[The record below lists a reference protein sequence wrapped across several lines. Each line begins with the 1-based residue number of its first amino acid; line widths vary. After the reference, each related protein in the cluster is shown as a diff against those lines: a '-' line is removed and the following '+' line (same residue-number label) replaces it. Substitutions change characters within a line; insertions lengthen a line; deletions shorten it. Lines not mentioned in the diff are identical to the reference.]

1 MRRIPAASF
10 GAGVAAAAAAVSVLA
25 TAGGGATR
33 AQSVERRMIVSV
45 FDGDDNPVGDLAPRD
60 LVVREDGAA
69 REVLRVE
76 PAGAGRQIAVLVDTS
91 EAAARATRDFRAGL
105 SAFFEAMHEGN
116 EISLIGFG
124 GPPRILVGST
134 RRLSQLQ
141 DGLGDVFGFTGSAA
155 YLLDAMAQAAEGFT
169 RRGSARPVLM
179 ALTTEGV
186 DYSNVRAREV
196 FQRVRESGAAVYT
209 LLVAGRGRARGD
221 PGLLGVRRQQD
232 EVERNL
238 VLERGPRDSGGRS
251 TIVLTSVAVE
261 HALMEFA
268 TELRN
273 QHLVTYARPDAL
285 IPPERIEVRVN
296 RAGLTARGT
305 PLRGSRQ

>member
-10 GAGVAAAAAAVSVLA
+10 VAGLAAATAVAVALA
-25 TAGGGATR
+25 VAGGGAR
-33 AQSVERRMIVSV
+33 AQSVERRMIVTV
-45 FDGDDNPVGDLAPRD
+45 LDGDDNPVGNLAPRD

-76 PAGAGRQIAVLVDTS
+76 PAGAARQIAVLVDTS

-116 EISLIGFG
+116 EISLISFG

-134 RRLSQLQ
+134 GSLSRLQ
-141 DGLGDVFGFTGSAA
+141 DGLGNIFGFAGSAA

-169 RRGSARPVLM
+169 RREAARPILM

-186 DYSNVRAREV
+186 DYSNVRARGV
-196 FQRVRESGAAVYT
+196 FERVRESGAAVYT
-209 LLVAGRGRARGD
+209 LLVAGRGRARVD
-221 PGLLGVRRQQD
+221 PGLLDMRRQQ
-232 EVERNL
+232 EEMERNL

-251 TIVLTSVAVE
+251 EIVLTSIAVE
-261 HALMEFA
+261 NALMGFA

-273 QHLVTYARPDAL
+273 QFLVTYARPDAL
-285 IPPERIEVRVN
+285 IPPERIEVATN

-305 PLRGSRQ
+305 PLKGD

>member
-10 GAGVAAAAAAVSVLA
+10 VAGLAAATAVAVALA
-25 TAGGGATR
+25 VAGGGAR
-33 AQSVERRMIVSV
+33 AQSVERRMIVTV
-45 FDGDDNPVGDLAPRD
+45 LDGDDNPVGNLAPRD

-76 PAGAGRQIAVLVDTS
+76 PAGAARQIAVLVDTS

-116 EISLIGFG
+116 EVSLISFG

-134 RRLSQLQ
+134 GSLSRLQ
-141 DGLGDVFGFTGSAA
+141 DGLGNIFGFAGSAA

-169 RRGSARPVLM
+169 RREAARPILM

-196 FQRVRESGAAVYT
+196 FERVRESGAAVYT
-209 LLVAGRGRARGD
+209 LLVAGRGRARVD
-221 PGLLGVRRQQD
+221 PGLLDMRRQQ
-232 EVERNL
+232 EEMERNL

-251 TIVLTSVAVE
+251 EIVLTSIAVE
-261 HALMEFA
+261 NALMGFA

-273 QHLVTYARPDAL
+273 QFLVTYARPDAL
-285 IPPERIEVRVN
+285 IPPERIEVATN

-305 PLRGSRQ
+305 PLKGD

>member
-10 GAGVAAAAAAVSVLA
+10 VAGLAAATAVAVALA
-25 TAGGGATR
+25 VADGGVR
-33 AQSVERRMIVSV
+33 AQSVERRMIVTV
-45 FDGDDNPVGDLAPRD
+45 LDGDDNPVGNLAPRD

-76 PAGAGRQIAVLVDTS
+76 PAGAARQIAVLVDTS

-116 EISLIGFG
+116 EISLISFG

-134 RRLSQLQ
+134 GSLGRLQ
-141 DGLGDVFGFTGSAA
+141 DGLGDVFGFAGSAA

-169 RRGSARPVLM
+169 RREAARPILM

-196 FQRVRESGAAVYT
+196 FERVRESGAAVYT
-209 LLVAGRGRARGD
+209 LLVAGRGRARVD
-221 PGLLGVRRQQD
+221 PGLLDARRQQ
-232 EVERNL
+232 EEMERNL

-251 TIVLTSVAVE
+251 EIVLTSIAVE
-261 HALMEFA
+261 NALMEFA

-273 QHLVTYARPDAL
+273 QFVVTYARPDAL
-285 IPPERIEVRVN
+285 IPPERIEVAVN
-296 RAGLTARGT
+296 RTGLTARGT
-305 PLRGSRQ
+305 PLKGD

>member
-1 MRRIPAASF
+1 MQRTRTASF
-10 GAGVAAAAAAVSVLA
+10 AGGAAAVAALA
-25 TAGGGATR
+25 LAAALAAPGEAR
-33 AQSVERRMIVSV
+33 AQSVERRMIVTV
-45 FDGDDNPVGDLAPRD
+45 LDGDDRPVAGLTPRD
-60 LVVREDGAA
+60 FEIREDGAA

-105 SAFFEAMHEGN
+105 SAFFQAMHEGN
-116 EISLIGFG
+116 EISLISFG

-134 RRLSQLQ
+134 PNLERLQ
-141 DGLGDVFGFTGSAA
+141 DGLGGVFGFTGSAA

-169 RRGSARPVLM
+169 RRESARPVLV

-186 DYSNVRAREV
+186 DYSNVRARQVSE
-196 FQRVRESGAAVYT
+196 RVRESGAAVYT
-209 LLVAGRGRARGD
+209 LLVAGRGRARMD
-221 PGLLGVRRQQD
+221 PGLVGVGRQQA

-251 TIVLTSVAVE
+251 KVVLTSIAVE
-261 HALMEFA
+261 NALLEFA
-268 TELRN
+268 AELRN
-273 QHLVTYARPDAL
+273 QFLVTYARPGAL
-285 IPPERIEVRVN
+285 IPPERAEVAVN

-305 PLRGSRQ
+305 PLKGD

>member
-10 GAGVAAAAAAVSVLA
+10 VAGLAAAAAVAVALA
-25 TAGGGATR
+25 FADGGVR
-33 AQSVERRMIVSV
+33 AQSVERRMIVTV
-45 FDGDDNPVGDLAPRD
+45 LDGDDNPVGNLEPRD

-76 PAGAGRQIAVLVDTS
+76 PAGAERQIAVLVDTS

-105 SAFFEAMHEGN
+105 SGFFEAMHEGN
-116 EISLIGFG
+116 EISLISFG

-134 RRLSQLQ
+134 GSLSRLQ
-141 DGLGDVFGFTGSAA
+141 DGLGDVFGFAGSAA
-155 YLLDAMAQAAEGFT
+155 YLLDAMAQAAEGFA
-169 RRGSARPVLM
+169 RREAARPILM

-196 FQRVRESGAAVYT
+196 FERVRESGAAVYT
-209 LLVAGRGRARGD
+209 LLVAGRGRARVD
-221 PGLLGVRRQQD
+221 PGLLDARRQQD
-232 EVERNL
+232 EMERNL

-251 TIVLTSVAVE
+251 EIVLTSIAVE
-261 HALMEFA
+261 NALMGFA

-273 QHLVTYARPDAL
+273 QFLVTYARPDAL
-285 IPPERIEVRVN
+285 IPPERIEVAVN

-305 PLRGSRQ
+305 PLKGD

>member
-10 GAGVAAAAAAVSVLA
+10 GAGLAAATTVAVAFAVA
-25 TAGGGATR
+25 VGGVR
-33 AQSVERRMIVSV
+33 AQSVERRMIVTV
-45 FDGDDNPVGDLAPRD
+45 LDGDDNPVGNLAPRD

-76 PAGAGRQIAVLVDTS
+76 PAGAERQIAVLVDTS

-116 EISLIGFG
+116 EISLISFG

-134 RRLSQLQ
+134 GSLSRLQ
-141 DGLGDVFGFTGSAA
+141 DGLGDVFGFAGSAA
-155 YLLDAMAQAAEGFT
+155 YLLDAMAQAAEGFA
-169 RRGSARPVLM
+169 RREAARPILL

-196 FQRVRESGAAVYT
+196 LERVRESGAAVYT
-209 LLVAGRGRARGD
+209 LLVAGRGRARVD
-221 PGLLGVRRQQD
+221 PGLLDARRQQ
-232 EVERNL
+232 EEMERNL

-251 TIVLTSVAVE
+251 EIVLTSIAVE
-261 HALMEFA
+261 NALLEFA
-268 TELRN
+268 TELRS
-273 QHLVTYARPDAL
+273 QFVVTYARPGAL
-285 IPPERIEVRVN
+285 IPPERIEVAVN

-305 PLRGSRQ
+305 PLKGD

>member
-10 GAGVAAAAAAVSVLA
+10 VAGLAAAAAVAVALA
-25 TAGGGATR
+25 VAGGGVR
-33 AQSVERRMIVSV
+33 AQSVERRMIVTV
-45 FDGDDNPVGDLAPRD
+45 LDGDDNPVGNLDPRD

-76 PAGAGRQIAVLVDTS
+76 PAGAERQIAVLVDTS

-116 EISLIGFG
+116 EISLISFG

-134 RRLSQLQ
+134 GSLSRLQ
-141 DGLGDVFGFTGSAA
+141 DGLGDVFGFAGSAA
-155 YLLDAMAQAAEGFT
+155 YLLDAMAQAAEGFA
-169 RRGSARPVLM
+169 RREAARPILM

-196 FQRVRESGAAVYT
+196 FERVRESGAAVYT
-209 LLVAGRGRARGD
+209 LLVAGRGRARAD
-221 PGLLGVRRQQD
+221 PGLLDARRQQ
-232 EVERNL
+232 EEMERNL

-251 TIVLTSVAVE
+251 EIVLTSIAVE
-261 HALMEFA
+261 NALMGFA

-273 QHLVTYARPDAL
+273 QFLITYARPDAL
-285 IPPERIEVRVN
+285 IPPERIEVAVN

-305 PLRGSRQ
+305 PLKGD

>member
-10 GAGVAAAAAAVSVLA
+10 VAGLAAATTVALALAVAV
-25 TAGGGATR
+25 GGAR
-33 AQSVERRMIVSV
+33 AQSVERRMIVTV
-45 FDGDDNPVGDLAPRD
+45 LDGDDNPVGNLEPRD

-76 PAGAGRQIAVLVDTS
+76 PAGAERQIAVLVDTS

-116 EISLIGFG
+116 EISLISFG

-134 RRLSQLQ
+134 GSLSRLQ
-141 DGLGDVFGFTGSAA
+141 DGLGDVFGFAGSAA

-169 RRGSARPVLM
+169 RRDAARPILM

-196 FQRVRESGAAVYT
+196 LERVRESGAAVYT
-209 LLVAGRGRARGD
+209 LLVAGRGRARVD
-221 PGLLGVRRQQD
+221 PGLLDARRQQ
-232 EVERNL
+232 EEMERNL

-251 TIVLTSVAVE
+251 EIVLTSIAVE
-261 HALMEFA
+261 NALLEFA

-273 QHLVTYARPDAL
+273 QFVVTYARPGAL
-285 IPPERIEVRVN
+285 IPPERIEVAVN

-305 PLRGSRQ
+305 PLKGD

>member
-10 GAGVAAAAAAVSVLA
+10 GAGLAAVTTVAVALA
-25 TAGGGATR
+25 AAGGGMR
-33 AQSVERRMIVSV
+33 AQSVERHIIVTV
-45 FDGDDNPVGDLAPRD
+45 LDGDDNPVGDLVPRD

-105 SAFFEAMHEGN
+105 AAFFEAMHEGN
-116 EISLIGFG
+116 EISLISFG

-134 RRLSQLQ
+134 RRLGQLR
-141 DGLGDVFGFTGSAA
+141 DGLGDVFGFAGSAA

-169 RRGSARPVLM
+169 RRESARPVLM

-196 FQRVRESGAAVYT
+196 FERIHESGAAVYT
-209 LLVAGRGRARGD
+209 LLVAGRGRARAD

-232 EVERNL
+232 EMERNL

-251 TIVLTSVAVE
+251 KIVLTSIAVE
-261 HALMEFA
+261 NALMEFA
-268 TELRN
+268 AELRN
-273 QHLVTYARPDAL
+273 QLLVTYARPDAL
-285 IPPERIEVRVN
+285 IPPERVEVAVN

-305 PLRGSRQ
+305 PLKGD

>member
-10 GAGVAAAAAAVSVLA
+10 VAGLAAAAAVAVALA
-25 TAGGGATR
+25 VAGGGVR
-33 AQSVERRMIVSV
+33 AQSVERRMIVTV
-45 FDGDDNPVGDLAPRD
+45 LDGDDNPVGNLAPRD

-76 PAGAGRQIAVLVDTS
+76 PAGAERQIAVLVDTS

-134 RRLSQLQ
+134 GSLSRLQ
-141 DGLGDVFGFTGSAA
+141 DGLGDVFGFAGSAA

-169 RRGSARPVLM
+169 RREAARPILM

-196 FQRVRESGAAVYT
+196 FERVRESGAAVYT
-209 LLVAGRGRARGD
+209 LLVAGRGRARVD
-221 PGLLGVRRQQD
+221 PGLLDARRQQ
-232 EVERNL
+232 EEMERNL

-251 TIVLTSVAVE
+251 EIVLTSIAVE
-261 HALMEFA
+261 NALLGFA

-273 QHLVTYARPDAL
+273 QFLVTYARPDAL
-285 IPPERIEVRVN
+285 IPPERIEVASN

-305 PLRGSRQ
+305 PLKGD

>member
-10 GAGVAAAAAAVSVLA
+10 VAGLAAATAVAVALA
-25 TAGGGATR
+25 VAGGGVR
-33 AQSVERRMIVSV
+33 AQSVERRMIVTV
-45 FDGDDNPVGDLAPRD
+45 LDGDDNPVGNLDPRD

-76 PAGAGRQIAVLVDTS
+76 PAGAERQIAVLVDTS

-105 SAFFEAMHEGN
+105 SAFFEAMHDGN
-116 EISLIGFG
+116 EISLISFG

-134 RRLSQLQ
+134 GSLSRLQ
-141 DGLGDVFGFTGSAA
+141 DGLGDVFGFAGSAA
-155 YLLDAMAQAAEGFT
+155 YLLDAMAQAAEGFA
-169 RRGSARPVLM
+169 RREAARPILM

-196 FQRVRESGAAVYT
+196 FERVRESGAAVYT
-209 LLVAGRGRARGD
+209 LLVAGRGRARVD
-221 PGLLGVRRQQD
+221 PGLLDARRQQ
-232 EVERNL
+232 EEMERNL

-251 TIVLTSVAVE
+251 EIVLTSIAVE
-261 HALMEFA
+261 NALLGFA

-273 QHLVTYARPDAL
+273 QFLVTYARPDAL
-285 IPPERIEVRVN
+285 IPPERIEVAVN

-305 PLRGSRQ
+305 PLKGD

>member
-10 GAGVAAAAAAVSVLA
+10 VAGLAAATALAVAV
-25 TAGGGATR
+25 GGAR
-33 AQSVERRMIVSV
+33 AQSVERRMIVTV
-45 FDGDDNPVGDLAPRD
+45 LDGDDNPVGNLAPRD

-76 PAGAGRQIAVLVDTS
+76 PAGAERQIAVLVDTS

-105 SAFFEAMHEGN
+105 SAFFEAMHDGN
-116 EISLIGFG
+116 EISLISFG

-134 RRLSQLQ
+134 GSLSRLQ
-141 DGLGDVFGFTGSAA
+141 DGLGDVFGFAGSAA

-169 RRGSARPVLM
+169 RREAARPILM

-196 FQRVRESGAAVYT
+196 FERVQESGAAVYT
-209 LLVAGRGRARGD
+209 LLVAGRGRARAD
-221 PGLLGVRRQQD
+221 PGLLGVRRQQ
-232 EVERNL
+232 EEMERNL

-251 TIVLTSVAVE
+251 EIVLTSIAVE
-261 HALMEFA
+261 NALLGFA

-273 QHLVTYARPDAL
+273 QFLVTYARPDAL
-285 IPPERIEVRVN
+285 IPPERIEVAVN

-305 PLRGSRQ
+305 PLKGD

>member
-10 GAGVAAAAAAVSVLA
+10 VAGLAAATTVAVALAVAA
-25 TAGGGATR
+25 GGVR
-33 AQSVERRMIVSV
+33 AQSVERRMIVTV
-45 FDGDDNPVGDLAPRD
+45 LDGDDNPVGNLDPRD
-60 LVVREDGAA
+60 FVVREDGAA

-76 PAGAGRQIAVLVDTS
+76 PAGAARQIAVLVDTS

-116 EISLIGFG
+116 EISLISFG

-134 RRLSQLQ
+134 GNLGRLQ
-141 DGLGDVFGFTGSAA
+141 DGLGDVFGFAGSAA
-155 YLLDAMAQAAEGFT
+155 YLLDAMAQAAEGFA
-169 RRGSARPVLM
+169 RREAARPILM

-196 FQRVRESGAAVYT
+196 FERVRESGAAVYT
-209 LLVAGRGRARGD
+209 LLVAGRGRARVD
-221 PGLLGVRRQQD
+221 PGLLDARRQQ
-232 EVERNL
+232 EEMERNL

-251 TIVLTSVAVE
+251 EIVLTSIAVE
-261 HALMEFA
+261 NALMGFA

-273 QHLVTYARPDAL
+273 QFVVTYARPDAL
-285 IPPERIEVRVN
+285 IPPERIEVVVN

-305 PLRGSRQ
+305 PLKGD

>member
-1 MRRIPAASF
+1 MRHGAAALLA
-10 GAGVAAAAAAVSVLA
+10 AGVAAAAVLVA
-25 TAGGGATR
+25 AGGAL
-33 AQSVERRMIVSV
+33 AQSVERRMIVTV
-45 FDGDDNPVGDLAPRD
+45 LDGDELPVGGLGPRD
-60 LVVREDGAA
+60 IEIREDGTA

-76 PAGAGRQIAVLVDTS
+76 PAGGGRQIAVLVDTS

-105 SAFFEAMHEGN
+105 SAFFDALHEGN

-134 RRLSQLQ
+134 RSLSQLQ
-141 DGLGDVFGFTGSAA
+141 DGLGDVFGFAGSAA
-155 YLLDAMAQAAEGFT
+155 YLLDAMAQAAEGFV
-169 RRGSARPVLM
+169 RRESARPVLM

-196 FQRVRESGAAVYT
+196 FERVRESGAAVYT
-209 LLVAGRGRARGD
+209 LLVAGRGRARAD
-221 PGLLGVRRQQD
+221 PGLLGARRQQD

-251 TIVLTSVAVE
+251 KIVLTSNAVE
-261 HALMEFA
+261 NALLEFA
-268 TELRN
+268 AELRG
-273 QHLVTYARPDAL
+273 QLLVTYARPDAL
-285 IPPERIEVRVN
+285 IPPERIEVAVN

-305 PLRGSRQ
+305 PLKAD

>member
-10 GAGVAAAAAAVSVLA
+10 VAGLAAATALAVAV
-25 TAGGGATR
+25 GGAR
-33 AQSVERRMIVSV
+33 AQSVERRMIVTV
-45 FDGDDNPVGDLAPRD
+45 LDGDDNPVGNLAARD

-76 PAGAGRQIAVLVDTS
+76 PAGAERQIAVLVDTS

-105 SAFFEAMHEGN
+105 SAFFEAMHDGN
-116 EISLIGFG
+116 EISLISFG

-134 RRLSQLQ
+134 GSLSRLQ
-141 DGLGDVFGFTGSAA
+141 DGLGDVFGFAGSAA

-169 RRGSARPVLM
+169 RREAARPILM

-196 FQRVRESGAAVYT
+196 FERVQESGAAVYT
-209 LLVAGRGRARGD
+209 LLVAGRGRARAD
-221 PGLLGVRRQQD
+221 PGLLGVRRQQ
-232 EVERNL
+232 EEMERNL

-251 TIVLTSVAVE
+251 EIVLTSIAVE
-261 HALMEFA
+261 NALLGFA

-273 QHLVTYARPDAL
+273 QFLVTYARPDAL
-285 IPPERIEVRVN
+285 IPPERIEVAVN

-305 PLRGSRQ
+305 PLKGD